1 MNTHEYLSVRGC
13 WKVLVPAHFPKSEQT
28 TELGSEEIS
37 SQSDWELFITLSEYT
52 NLTFISKLN
61 HSNSKKFNIIK
72 LPKLIIYCKF

>member
-1 MNTHEYLSVRGC
+1 MNTHEYVSIRGC
-13 WKVLVPAHFPKSEQT
+13 WKVLRPAHFPKSEQT

-61 HSNSKKFNIIK
+61 HSNSKKSN
-72 LPKLIIYCKF
+72 YQN